1 MTCPNAHMDRTEPRL
16 SDRQFNPPDPEPER
30 DYGADEDAAYEIER
44 YRGCFIMRE
53 ESNG

>member
-1 MTCPNAHMDRTEPRL
+1 MIIGINDPI
-16 SDRQFNPPDPEPER
+16 PDHDLDAPEDEPEH